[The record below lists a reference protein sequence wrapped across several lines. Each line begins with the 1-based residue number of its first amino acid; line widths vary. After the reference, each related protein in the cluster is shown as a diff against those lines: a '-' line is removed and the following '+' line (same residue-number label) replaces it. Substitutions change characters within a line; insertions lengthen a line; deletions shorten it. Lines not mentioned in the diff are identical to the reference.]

1 MKTPTHRE
9 EWKYPNDKKR
19 KYPNDKKRKPEQ
31 REEKTPNF
39 PHVTHFFIP
48 KAPFPPM
55 DSPNDKQALPPEEAL
70 PHSKKTSGNP
80 GSEARREMHRRCESV
95 IAMETIEIQRRRER
109 INQYYDSLFCLLKD
123 TALVRAKKG
132 AKIDR
137 CSLIRYT
144 NGNLSVCS

>member
-1 MKTPTHRE
+1 MRNGNTRTIRRE
-9 EWKYPNDKKR
+9 NTRTIRRENPN
-19 KYPNDKKRKPEQ
+19 NEKRKP
-31 REEKTPNF
+31 RTL

-144 NGNLSVCS
+144 NGTLSVCS

>member
-1 MKTPTHRE
+1 MKRE
-9 EWKYPNDKKR
+9 TPNDG
-19 KYPNDKKRKPEQ
+19 NGKPRTTGTEN
-31 REEKTPNF
+31 PDP
-39 PHVTHFFIP
+39 PHVTYFFTP

-55 DSPNDKQALPPEEAL
+55 DSPNDSQAVPPEDSL
-70 PHSKKTSGNP
+70 PHSKKTAGNP

-95 IAMETIEIQRRRER
+95 IAMETIKIQRRRER

-144 NGNLSVCS
+144 NGAFAVCS

>member
-19 KYPNDKKRKPEQ
+19 KPEQ
-31 REEKTPNF
+31 REEKTPNS